1 MLQEALTAATGVT
14 VVGTTVLV
22 PVNAPRPWRFRIAG
36 SDKVG
41 TIRMLE
47 RQLSLGERRHD
58 WFHGN
63 AGDTGS
69 AQPGVHGGPD
79 DGRHAQ

>member
-22 PVNAPRPWRFRIAG
+22 PVNAPRPSRFRIAG
-36 SDKVG
+36 SNKVG

-47 RQLSLGERRHD
+47 
-58 WFHGN
+58 
-63 AGDTGS
+63 
-69 AQPGVHGGPD
+69 
-79 DGRHAQ
+79 